1 VRSDGKFAR
10 LEAPPTGAVLEW
22 KDVLAIVLW
31 PLTDKF
37 SEDELDL
44 MAEILVVDSQ
54 ETQLR
59 PGDTWC
65 ISAKQLL
72 SSVRLA

>member
-1 VRSDGKFAR
+1 MRSDDKFVR
-10 LEAPPTGAVLEW
+10 LEAPQAGAVLEW
-22 KDVLAIVLW
+22 KDLLAIVLW

-44 MAEILVVDSQ
+44 MAVVLVVDSQ
-54 ETQLR
+54 ERQLH
-59 PGDTWC
+59 PGDTWS

-72 SSVRLA
+72 GSVRLA